1 MKSQYQK
8 TIIIG
13 FLFIILTI
21 AAFFFINTLGNKK
34 ATPVIMQPSVISP
47 TSGIGYTLTN
57 IADHATQA
65 DCWMAI
71 EGKAYNVT
79 SFISDHPGGERILEG
94 CGKDA
99 TALFQSVQKHIPE
112 AIELLP
118 TYYMGDLK

>member
-1 MKSQYQK
+1 M
-8 TIIIG
+8 IIG
-13 FLFIILTI
+13 ILFIILTI

-34 ATPVIMQPSVISP
+34 ATPPIMQSPAISP

-57 IADHATQA
+57 IAGHATQT

-71 EGKAYNVT
+71 EGKVYNVT

-118 TYYMGDLK
+118 TYYIGDLK